1 MPKPRK
7 SSVNRRDFLKNAAAG
22 AAALAAAP
30 TLTEAQPIP
39 AARPAALPLMSPESE
54 FGRPPAVEV
63 LTTDRTGSDFMVD
76 VIKSLGIEY
85 VCANPGSSFR
95 GLHESVINYGGNK
108 QPEFITCCH
117 EESSVAMAHGYAKIE
132 GKPLAV
138 FAHGTVGIQHASM
151 AIYNAYCDR
160 VPVYIIAGNILDA
173 TKRIN
178 AVEWE
183 HSVQDAAAMIRDYLK
198 WDDLPLSLPHFAESA
213 VRAYKIAMTPPMSPI
228 LLVADGELQ
237 ENPIPDGMALRVP
250 KLALAAPPQGD
261 SGAVDQAA
269 RLLVAAENPIIIA
282 DRAARTPV
290 GLTRLVELA
299 ETLQAPVI
307 DQMGR
312 MNFPSRHP
320 LNQSERSRELICNAD
335 VILGLESTDFWGAL
349 NSFRDQINRTSLP
362 LTKPGVKLISITAAD
377 LFSKSNYQDF
387 QRFTQVDLDIAAD
400 AEATLPSLTE
410 SVKGLL
416 TSDRKRMLQERGAQF
431 ALARQES
438 LQRARDAA
446 AYAWDASPIS
456 TARLCA
462 ELWANIKDQDW
473 SLVSFT
479 TFVNRWP
486 QRLWSFD
493 KYHQYI
499 GGHGGA
505 GIGYG
510 APAAVGAALANRKS
524 GRLSVNIQCDG
535 DLMYAPGVLWTAAH
549 HRIPL
554 LSVMHNN
561 RAYHQEVMQVQIMAN
576 RHSRGVDRAN
586 IGTTLDDP
594 AIDFTKLAQ
603 SLGVHAEGP
612 ITDPKDLGP
621 AIRRALDVVKH
632 GEPALIDV
640 HTQPR

>member
-1 MPKPRK
+1 MPKSQQAPVK
-7 SSVNRRDFLKNAAAG
+7 RRDFLKSAAMG

-30 TLTEAQPIP
+30 ELADAKP
-39 AARPAALPLMSPESE
+39 AAGATPGPRVAPISPAAE
-54 FGRPPAVEV
+54 FGTPPALEV
-63 LTTDRTGSDFMVD
+63 LTADRTGSDFMVD
-76 VIKSLGIEY
+76 VIKSLGIAY
-85 VCANPGSSFR
+85 VCANPGSAFR

-108 QPEFITCCH
+108 DPEFITCCH

-138 FAHGTVGIQHASM
+138 FAHGTVGIQHAAM

-160 VPVYIIAGNILDA
+160 VPVYILAGNILDA

-178 AVEWE
+178 AVEWV
-183 HSVQDAAAMIRDYLK
+183 HSVQDAAAMVRDYLK
-198 WDDLPLSLPHFAESA
+198 WDDLPLSLPRFAESA
-213 VRAYKIAMTPPMSPI
+213 VRAYKIAMTPPMMPV
-228 LLVADGELQ
+228 LLIADGELQ
-237 ENPIPDGMALRVP
+237 ENPIPNDLPLTIP

-261 SGAVDQAA
+261 SGAIAEAA
-269 RLLVAAENPIIIA
+269 RLLVAADNPVIIA

-290 GLTRLVELA
+290 GLTRLIDLA

-307 DQMGR
+307 DQMWR

-320 LNQSERSRELICNAD
+320 LNQSQRSRELVCNAD
-335 VILGLESTDFWGAL
+335 VVLGLECSDFWNAL
-349 NSFRDQINRTSLP
+349 HSFRDQINRTSVP
-362 LTKPGVKLISITAAD
+362 LTKPGVKLISITAA
-377 LFSKSNYQDF
+377 
-387 QRFTQVDLDIAAD
+387 
-400 AEATLPSLTE
+400 EATLPSLTE
-410 SVKGLL
+410 SIRGLL
-416 TSDRKRMLQERGAQF
+416 TSDRTSVLQDRGAQF
-431 ALARQES
+431 AIARQES

-462 ELWANIKDQDW
+462 ELWANIKNEDW
-473 SLVSFT
+473 SLVSTT

-505 GIGYG
+505 GVGYG
-510 APAAVGAALANRKS
+510 APAAVGAALANRKY

-561 RAYHQEVMQVQIMAN
+561 RAYHQEV
-576 RHSRGVDRAN
+576 
-586 IGTTLDDP
+586 
-594 AIDFTKLAQ
+594 
-603 SLGVHAEGP
+603 
-612 ITDPKDLGP
+612 
-621 AIRRALDVVKH
+621 
-632 GEPALIDV
+632 
-640 HTQPR
+640 